1 MKANDFKVLDDCIEK
16 GIDYGFMRFYKYHD
30 FEISN
35 EQELSLKQQ
44 IQEGVLNQICEYFN
58 FDNNDGQE

>member
-30 FEISN
+30 LEISN
-35 EQELSLKQQ
+35 EQEISLKQQ

-58 FDNNDGQE
+58 FENDGDK